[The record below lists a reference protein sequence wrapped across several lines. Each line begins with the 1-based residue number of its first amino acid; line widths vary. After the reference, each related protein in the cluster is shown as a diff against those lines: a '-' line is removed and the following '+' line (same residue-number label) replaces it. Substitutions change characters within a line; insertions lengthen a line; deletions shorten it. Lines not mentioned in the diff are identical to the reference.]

1 MNPVD
6 LNFRHLHAFVTVA
19 RLSSFTRAAKVLHLS
34 QPALTKQV
42 RHLEEVLGV
51 RLFDRDTRSVGL
63 TRAGTELNPVAAQLL
78 REAEALVFNTR
89 ELAAKAR
96 GSIRIAALPSV
107 CSTILPIA
115 LARYRALH
123 PGVSVVL
130 RDVVAKGVI
139 SLIKAED
146 VDFGIG
152 SAPSGDPEIRFTTLL
167 SDRMVAAFPPGHLLR
182 QSKSV
187 KLKKLLEF
195 PLILM
200 AADSSVRKLVDGAF
214 ASIGRLVTPAFEATY
229 MSTAAGMAKAGLG
242 VAIVPSSAIP
252 MGELAGLL
260 TRPISQPV
268 ITRELGV
275 LEKSARSLSPA
286 AEGFLSVVKAVASTT
301 SKASV

>member
-1 MNPVD
+1 MSQVD

-19 RLSSFTRAAKVLHLS
+19 RLNSFTRAAKVLHLS

-42 RHLEEVLGV
+42 RHLEELLGV

-63 TRAGTELNPVAAQLL
+63 TRVGTELNPVAARLL
-78 REAEALVFNTR
+78 REVEAIVFNTR

-96 GSIRIAALPSV
+96 GIIRVAALPSL

-123 PGVSVVL
+123 PGVSVAL
-130 RDVVAKGVI
+130 RDVVAQRVV
-139 SLIKAED
+139 SLVKAEE

-152 SAPSGDPEIRFTTLL
+152 SAPGGEPEIQFSSLL
-167 SDRMVAAFPPGHLLR
+167 SDRMVVAFPARHSLR

-187 KLKKLLEF
+187 KLNQLLKF

-200 AADSSVRKLVDGAF
+200 ATDSSVRKLVDGAF
-214 ASIGRLVTPAFEATY
+214 ASINRLVMPAFEATY
-229 MSTAAGMAKAGLG
+229 MSTAAGMVKAGLG
-242 VAIVPSSAIP
+242 ITILPSSAIP

-260 TRPISQPV
+260 TRPISHPV

-286 AEGFLSVVKAVASTT
+286 AEGFLRILESVASTT
-301 SKASV
+301 SKAVV